1 MLNMSGPTRPEE
13 LLSDSRTH
21 QQAKAL
27 QKLLARLMGP
37 EFHRRQTHPIPDIEL
52 SPREV
57 DVMVLLDSTDGG
69 RLTMTDVA
77 SFLGAP
83 LSTVSRL
90 MDRMER
96 KGVIR
101 RLRSEEDRRVVVVEQ
116 AEKGLEL
123 QQAFNHHKLELATR
137 MMEPLSNGER
147 EILLELMAKLVRGL
161 SRSKGEAAL

>member
-1 MLNMSGPTRPEE
+1 MLTMSSSTRPEQT
-13 LLSDSRTH
+13 LPDSRINE
-21 QQAKAL
+21 QAKAL
-27 QKLLARLMGP
+27 QKLLARLMGS
-37 EFHRRQTHPIPDIEL
+37 EFHGRPAHPIPDIEL

-57 DVMVLLDSTDGG
+57 DVMILLESTEGG

-83 LSTVSRL
+83 LSTVTRL

-116 AEKGLEL
+116 AEKGREL
-123 QQAFNHHKLELATR
+123 QEAFDHRKLELATR

-161 SRSKGEAAL
+161 SCGKAAAI